1 MIFSARRVR
10 IDTGI
15 LGSKYILRALCDNG
29 RPDVALALATQTEYP
44 SWGYKIR
51 KGATTLW
58 ETWHGSGSIDSLNHV
73 MFGDISAWMMQY
85 IAGIRPATPGY
96 KEVLLRPELMNGLAL
111 AQATHESPYG
121 TILSSWRVEGTNVSL
136 NVVIPPNATGLIHLP
151 LLDTPI
157 SELVVHE
164 GDTVIWQNGAAAERA
179 TGIGWVGVDDRWP
192 QEFLMWRVGAGEYQ
206 FTRSVVIQKPKGVFA
221 QAGDRKVSLRWN
233 PVVGATSYKVKRA
246 GALAG
251 PFVQWTTVT
260 NTTFEDH
267 LVQNGQ
273 TYFNVVSAVTTNGES
288 GNSEIA
294 SAMPKLDLNLGFE
307 SKRISNYQYNP
318 SGAVWTFSGATDNGS
333 GLIANGS
340 GFSNPNAPEGT
351 QAAFVQRLGTISQ
364 TFSGFVPGS
373 NYTIRFAAA
382 QRPGSNQHG
391 GQSWDVK
398 IDGNVIASYNPGA
411 GATTYVDYQAS
422 FTATATNHILT
433 FAGSNFQG
441 GDNTVFID
449 HIRFSP
455 PLLAPVVERE
465 PATVE
470 SAGIVDGRFFLSGY
484 GTPGQPAVLVTATNL
499 ATPIEWVSVATNPP
513 DPEGA
518 FVFSNLFV
526 TNLQQFYRVMVP

>member
-1 MIFSARRVR
+1 MVLVGLTSRFASAAPVLTTNTLPVTAVDVVGSDVKFIASFS
-10 IDTGI
+10 
-15 LGSKYILRALCDNG
+15 
-29 RPDVALALATQTEYP
+29 
-44 SWGYKIR
+44 
-51 KGATTLW
+51 
-58 ETWHGSGSIDSLNHV
+58 SGL
-73 MFGDISAWMMQY
+73 
-85 IAGIRPATPGY
+85 
-96 KEVLLRPELMNGLAL
+96 
-111 AQATHESPYG
+111 
-121 TILSSWRVEGTNVSL
+121 
-136 NVVIPPNATGLIHLP
+136 
-151 LLDTPI
+151 PI
-157 SELVVHE
+157 SYQWQ
-164 GDTVIWQNGAAAERA
+164 VIKN
-179 TGIGWVGVDDRWP
+179 
-192 QEFLMWRVGAGEYQ
+192 
-206 FTRSVVIQKPKGVFA
+206 
-221 QAGDRKVSLRWN
+221 
-233 PVVGATSYKVKRA
+233 
-246 GALAG
+246 
-251 PFVQWTTVT
+251 
-260 NTTFEDH
+260 NTTND
-267 LVQNGQ
+267 
-273 TYFNVVSAVTTNGES
+273 
-288 GNSEIA
+288 I
-294 SAMPKLDLNLGFE
+294 P
-307 SKRISNYQYNP
+307 
-318 SGAVWTFSGATDNGS
+318 GATDNGS

-364 TFSGFVPGS
+364 MFSGFVPGS

-455 PLLAPVVERE
+455 PLLPPVVERE

-470 SAGIVDGRFFLSGY
+470 SAGIVDGKFFLSGY

-518 FVFSNLFV
+518 FIFSNLFV
-526 TNLQQFYRVMVP
+526 TNFQQLYRVMVP